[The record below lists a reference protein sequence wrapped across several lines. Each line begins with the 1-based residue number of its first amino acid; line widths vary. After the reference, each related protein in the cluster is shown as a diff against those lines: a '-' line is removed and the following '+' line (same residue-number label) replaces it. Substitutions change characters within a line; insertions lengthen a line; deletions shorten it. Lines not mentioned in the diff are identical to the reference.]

1 MMEFIAYDHILN
13 VEEDDLDCLSIE
25 ALFAELLIEDETGM
39 MPMTLWSEG
48 E

>member
-1 MMEFIAYDHILN
+1 MTTNYYEIIT

-25 ALFAELLIEDETGM
+25 ALFAEFIIEDETGM
-39 MPMTLWSEG
+39 MPIWEEG